1 MSPITVTFEQ
11 DGKRATV
18 TLTRNDKKKTLE
30 VSAKWE
36 PVLNREKPQ
45 EKDFFVFEF
54 LKLLRGQIWQK
65 H

>member
-1 MSPITVTFEQ
+1 MTPITVTFEQ

-36 PVLNREKPQ
+36 PALNREKPQ